1 MHLQEIRRDY
11 KQEDVEVAFVVSG
24 ASDMTRRQDL
34 PRFKQDFNVSYTVL
48 DDGAGMLVA
57 LYKLNPG
64 ASVAKNL
71 IIDREGTVRL
81 VGEFTPLTEMAEEL
95 DSVLEKGK
103 RTLNDAER

>member
-11 KQEDVEVAFVVSG
+11 RQEDVEVAFVVSG

-34 PRFKQDFNVSYTVL
+34 PYFKRDFDVSYTVL
-48 DDGAGMLVA
+48 DDQAGTLVA

-71 IIDREGTVRL
+71 IIDREGVVRL
-81 VGEFTPLTEMAEEL
+81 VGEFTPLTEMAAEL
-95 DSVLEKGK
+95 DSILEKGK
-103 RTLNDAER
+103 RTSSDAE